1 LRNTFISLATR
12 KGDVQTAK
20 EMKVFL
26 KRLQKQLEATPG
38 DFAP

>member
-1 LRNTFISLATR
+1 LRNTFISLAVWTSPFR
-12 KGDVQTAK
+12 VAK